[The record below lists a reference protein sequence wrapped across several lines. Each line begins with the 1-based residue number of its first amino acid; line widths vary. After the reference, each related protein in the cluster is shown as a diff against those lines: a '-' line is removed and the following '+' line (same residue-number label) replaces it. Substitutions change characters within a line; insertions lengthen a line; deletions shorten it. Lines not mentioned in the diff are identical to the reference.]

1 MPFFSNLRRWAVVDE
16 RGRRG
21 RVIDLVADMLAAEYP
36 PVTHVLFKAA
46 DRTRRAIVC
55 DSACGVDQKAGVF
68 RVSDLDRSEE
78 VDDDGG
84 DVWLGRDVLDSLV
97 LDLENR
103 RATRAN
109 DLVVENVDGRLAL
122 RAADTSP
129 TAVLRR
135 LTRGRLGRA
144 VRDEHLYDWRY
155 VEFLEGDPKAARCGA
170 GEHLRITRLPAG
182 EIAGLANSIPYRH
195 AAELLMLLPE
205 GLAADTL
212 EVMEPQRQL
221 QAFEELTD
229 ERAEAVLALL
239 PPEDAADL
247 VGRLDPKEA
256 RRALERLPEARRR
269 LVLALLEYPEE
280 SVGGV
285 MTNEILVAA
294 ADWTVGE
301 ARERLRGQL
310 GEPDFVYFVYVVE
323 DEESR
328 RLQGVVTLRDLLRAD
343 DGAKLSDIA
352 NRYLVTLEPEEA
364 AWGAAF
370 RLLNSQLLALP
381 VVSPDMRLLGAMTV
395 DAAVNI
401 AAPPVWRGQAPRIFS

>member
-1 MPFFSNLRRWAVVDE
+1 MPFFSNLRRWTVVDE

-21 RVIDLVADMLAAEYP
+21 RVIDLVADMLAAEHP
-36 PVTHVLFKAA
+36 PVTHVLFKAD

-55 DSACGVDQKAGVF
+55 DSACGVDEKACVF
-68 RVSDLDRSEE
+68 RVRDLDSSQAVDEDASEI
-78 VDDDGG
+78 
-84 DVWLGRDVLDSLV
+84 WLGRDVLDSLV

-109 DLVVENVDGRLAL
+109 DLVVESVDGRLSL

-135 LTRGRLGRA
+135 ITRGWLGRT

-155 VEFLEGDPKAARCGA
+155 VEFLDGDPTAVRCGA

-229 ERAEAVLALL
+229 ERAEAILALL

-247 VGRLDPKEA
+247 IGRLAPEEA
-256 RRALERLPEARRR
+256 RRALERLPEARRKM
-269 LVLALLEYPEE
+269 VVALLKYPEE

-285 MTNEILVAA
+285 MTNEILMAA
-294 ADWTVGE
+294 ADWTVAE
-301 ARERLRGQL
+301 TRARLRDQL
-310 GEPDFVYFVYVVE
+310 SEPDFVYFVYVVA

-328 RLQGVVTLRDLLRAD
+328 RLRGVVTLRDLLTAD
-343 DGAKLSDIA
+343 EGAKLSDVA
-352 NRYLVTLEPEEA
+352 NPYLVTLEPEEA

-381 VVSPDMRLLGAMTV
+381 VVSSDMRLLGAMTV